1 LQNLALLYLWPAVD
15 ARIPTEPSPEHLALY
30 LQLGWTQS
38 TTTHEWP
45 ATERWIALMKAGPPE
60 HWLPRAQWHLCW
72 LLHDPTDVNHQR
84 PFNAALREG
93 LTDAD
98 PGRKA
103 WAETL
108 EQVIGFYPEESVVS
122 AAG

>member
-1 LQNLALLYLWPAVD
+1 
-15 ARIPTEPSPEHLALY
+15 
-30 LQLGWTQS
+30 
-38 TTTHEWP
+38 
-45 ATERWIALMKAGPPE
+45 MKAGPPE

-72 LLHDPTDVNHQR
+72 LLHDPTDANNHQR
-84 PFNAALREG
+84 PFNDALREG

-98 PGRKA
+98 PGRQA

-108 EQVIGFYPEESVVS
+108 EQVIGFYPEETGA